1 MIKSSDIVYI
11 AGPMTGK
18 RLFNFPKFFGMA
30 GIIKKVYGC
39 EVLNPARQ
47 PEGLEYEE
55 YLFRAM
61 SDLSHATVVVLLDG
75 WIYSHGAN
83 LEYRKA
89 QKRGIRMITESE
101 ILEVMNNRLKYANP
115 GTRIGEMSHD

>member
-18 RLFNFPKFFGMA
+18 RLYNFPKFFGMA
-30 GIIKKVYGC
+30 GLIKKIYGC

-47 PEGLEYEE
+47 PEGLDYEE
-55 YLFRAM
+55 YLARAM
-61 SDLSHATVVVLLDG
+61 SDLSHATGVVLLSG

-83 LEYRKA
+83 LEYREA
-89 QKRGIRMITESE
+89 QKRGIPMITESE
-101 ILEVMNNRLKYANP
+101 ILEAMNNRLKYANP
-115 GTRIGEMSHD
+115 EIRIGEMNHD